1 MEHLATTIEF
11 QMSLLLFV
19 SLTGYLLASRISQPA
34 VVGIILVGLVVGPS
48 ALGLIT
54 YTDFIRS
61 IAHLGAVVLLFV
73 IGLEFNIKD
82 LTNPKYFVIGTA
94 GVVVPLAGGYWVSGL
109 FDLDLSASLFI
120 GVAIT
125 ATSIAITADSLREM
139 GRLHTDAA
147 KAIIGAAVADDVLA
161 LLALSIV
168 QQSVKGALSLGATVT
183 IFLEAV
189 AFLVIGAL
197 VGRFIL
203 NRFMDRLDCTAM
215 AQKYPEVDFIF
226 SMIVAFFYAMVAE
239 VIGLSAIV
247 GSFVAGVSLEGAH
260 LRCSKDFKEGAEYL
274 RIIFASIFFVSLG
287 VLVDFKAMQLNILWF
302 LLALTLMG
310 ILTKVLGCGLPG
322 RLMGFTSRDSMVIGF
337 GMTPRGE
344 VAMIVALIGLDRGII
359 DQPLYAAL
367 VAMSLIT
374 TIIPPLVISNW
385 IYRKDKVSPAKGGVS

>member
-1 MEHLATTIEF
+1 MEHLTTSIEF

-19 SLTGYLLASRISQPA
+19 SLTGYLVASRISQPA
-34 VVGIILVGLVVGPS
+34 VVGIILVGLLVGPS

-61 IAHLGAVVLLFV
+61 IAHLGAVILLFV

-94 GVVVPLAGGYWVSGL
+94 GVVIPFAGGYWLCRS
-109 FDLDLSASLFI
+109 FDLEVSASLFI

-168 QQSVKGALSLGATVT
+168 QQSARGALSLGTTA
-183 IFLEAV
+183 ILFLEAV
-189 AFLVIGAL
+189 GFLVIGVA
-197 VGRFIL
+197 VGRFVL
-203 NRFMDRLDCTAM
+203 NRFMSRLDCTSM

-239 VIGLSAIV
+239 AIGLSAIV

-287 VLVDFKAMQLNILWF
+287 VLVDFSSIELSILWF
-302 LLALTLMG
+302 LLALSLVG
-310 ILTKVLGCGLPG
+310 ILTKVLGCGIPAKLIG
-322 RLMGFTSRDSMVIGF
+322 WTSKDSMVIGF

-359 DQPLYAAL
+359 NQPLYAAL

-374 TIIPPLVISNW
+374 TLIPPLVIRNW
-385 IYRKDKVSPAKGGVS
+385 IYREDRGHKTKGGVS